1 LSPPMRTMVGPVWAT
16 AAAVKKATAA
26 KMQIAVWE
34 TTNLSITLITLA
46 FCLVLMAYLLMQQ
59 TSDNKAIY

>member
-1 LSPPMRTMVGPVWAT
+1 
-16 AAAVKKATAA
+16 
-26 KMQIAVWE
+26 MQIAVCE

-59 TSDNKAIY
+59 ASDNAAIKRHI